1 MKTAYEVLKDSGKLE
16 RNVIA
21 AKVNGEVVDLTTP
34 VEETAE
40 ATVTPLT
47 FDDDEGK
54 KVFWHTSSHVL
65 AAAVKRLYPDVKL
78 TIGPA
83 IETGFYYDFDAPTG
97 FTEEML
103 KAIEKEMQK
112 IVHENAKE
120 ER

>member
-47 FDDDEGK
+47 FEDEEGK

-83 IETGFYYDFDAPTG
+83 IADGFYYAKSLRIAKY
-97 FTEEML
+97 ML
-103 KAIEKEMQK
+103 EHPEVMNEPVSKPVPVEL
-112 IVHENAKE
+112 
-120 ER
+120 